1 MRGEWREVLA
11 VWAPTPTDPPLP
23 TPIPS
28 PSHTISGLASNQWYE
43 TDPSAIWTA
52 WWHRWAIGSGAY
64 FLYPYESSPGA
75 ALAVNHKEPGD
86 HFTKT
91 PDPGADLGLAG
102 GGRRWQAATPPPPPP
117 LSSLPLYD
125 LHLRPVRGWRGTLAQ
140 REGVLAG
147 HGGECTWLGKG
158 KKKGTGKGG
167 QGEGGRAA
175 GGGAEKGEGGRAA
188 LGEGGKGKGWRA

>member
-1 MRGEWREVLA
+1 MGANTNRP
-11 VWAPTPTDPPLP
+11 PTSNPHSLP
-23 TPIPS
+23 F
-28 PSHTISGLASNQWYE
+28 SHWYTMSNK
-43 TDPSAIWTA
+43 AIWTA

-75 ALAVNHKEPGD
+75 ALAVNHKEPGE